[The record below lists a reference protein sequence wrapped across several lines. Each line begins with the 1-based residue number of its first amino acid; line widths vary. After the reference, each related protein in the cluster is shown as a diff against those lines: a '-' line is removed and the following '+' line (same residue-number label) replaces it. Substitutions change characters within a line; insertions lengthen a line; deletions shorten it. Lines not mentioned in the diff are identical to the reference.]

1 MFGLLK
7 LILSFLSGKPNL
19 PLILNVVTSS
29 NPKELDE
36 KLLSTPKVITFLA
49 VPLLKLREAHYQVL
63 FHIRQTHTSSI
74 IIEVIRPVL
83 NFLFFLR

>member
-1 MFGLLK
+1 MFSLLK
-7 LILSFLSGKPNL
+7 LILSFLCGKPNL
-19 PLILNVVTSS
+19 PLVLHVVTSS
-29 NPKELDE
+29 NPKKLDE

-49 VPLLKLREAHYQVL
+49 VPLLKLRKAHYQVL
-63 FHIRQTHTSSI
+63 FHIRQTHISSI